1 MSLLDN
7 LNRYEISESTGFL
20 PAESPLHRLPTYYAP
35 WETRLPYTI
44 SIPLSSVALRLDIPP
59 YSTFAGQ
66 NLWNYRLI
74 SPSESITDPSNLVA
88 QLTFTDTPDE
98 SWFFIVLTAIEA
110 QGAPIIMHALHAF
123 EAVSQ
128 DDAVAVEKHL
138 TEIAAHLRDFIP
150 VLPRMYEQCNPDTFF
165 NCIRP
170 FLSGCKASCELPSGI
185 FYENEHGG
193 GTWQQFS
200 GPTAAQSSLWQFI
213 DLALGVKH
221 KSTGNVVNEEDD
233 VVEHPGV
240 SSNEGCLDYM
250 PGPHRRF
257 LQRVAQE
264 ANIRAYVM
272 AHPNNEDL
280 LAAYN
285 NCLDR
290 LIEVRSKHL
299 QIISRYIMVPSRCA
313 KQKSLPTVNPIV
325 GRPGSG
331 PNKRMEGQA
340 TTAVAGTGGSSPMAF
355 LKQVRDETQRTLI
368 YVEK

>member
-1 MSLLDN
+1 MAL
-7 LNRYEISESTGFL
+7 ESV
-20 PAESPLHRLPTYYAP
+20 P
-35 WETRLPYTI
+35 ETRRAYVVLSFI
-44 SIPLSSVALRLDIPP
+44 ASGLLFGSIALRLGIPP
-59 YSTFAGQ
+59 YATYAGQ
-66 NLWNYRLI
+66 NLWNYRLL
-74 SPSESITDPSNLVA
+74 SPTESVTDPSNLVA

-98 SWFFIVLTAIEA
+98 SWFFIILAAIEA
-110 QGAPIIMHALHAF
+110 RGAPIIMHALHAF
-123 EAVSQ
+123 EAVCR
-128 DDAVAVEKHL
+128 DDAVAVENHL
-138 TEIAAHLRDFIP
+138 TEIVAHLRDLIP
-150 VLPRMYEQCNPDTFF
+150 VLPRMYEQCNPDLFY

-170 FLSGCKASCELPSGI
+170 FLSGCKASCELPRGI

-221 KSTGNVVNEEDD
+221 RSTGTVVYEDDD
-233 VVEHPGV
+233 VVGHPGV
-240 SSNEGCLDYM
+240 SSEEECLFLRMRDYM

-264 ANIRAYVM
+264 ANIRAYVR

-285 NCLDR
+285 NCLDC

-299 QIISRYIMVPSRCA
+299 QIISRYIVVPSRRA
-313 KQKSLPTVNPIV
+313 EQKSLPTVNPVV
-325 GRPGSG
+325 GPTGTE

-340 TTAVAGTGGSSPMAF
+340 TAAVAGTGGTSPMAF

-368 YVEK
+368 HVEK